1 MDKFFGIPLRKN
13 KKNDDEFVEEIR
25 KDIQDRKCSRI
36 ILPVIGVVF
45 IVLIV
50 VCLVLLKISSIKN
63 LLYATPYQWA
73 GFFFGFGFGCIA
85 FVIGINSIIVLLNCC
100 GCFKHHRI
108 EELLVKYNDE
118 LKNR

>member
-1 MDKFFGIPLRKN
+1 MNNFFGIPLRKN
-13 KKNDDEFVEEIR
+13 KKNDNEFIEEVR
-25 KDIQDRKCSRI
+25 KDIQNRKCSRI
-36 ILPVIGVVF
+36 ILPVIGVIF
-45 IVLIV
+45 IILII
-50 VCLVLLKISSIKN
+50 VCLVLLKIFSMKN

-85 FVIGINSIIVLLNCC
+85 FVIGINSIIVILNCC

-108 EELLVKYNDE
+108 EELLVKYYDE